1 MNYEE
6 LEDILD
12 YNLKIVFIGYNPG
25 LKTSQTG
32 HHYAGTS
39 NRFWRLL
46 FESGMT
52 PYKFRPEEDRK
63 LLELGYGSTNIVS
76 RPTRSAVE
84 INKKEFK
91 EGADILK
98 DVLKKYRPKVAAY
111 MGIGVYK
118 IFSGKKNIKSGL
130 QQESVI
136 PGILDYVCPSPSGLN
151 RTSYSEQLDCLR
163 GLKKLIENL

>member
-1 MNYEE
+1 MSYEA
-6 LEDILD
+6 LKDILD

-39 NRFWRLL
+39 NRFWKLL

-76 RPTRSAVE
+76 RPTRSAAE
-84 INKKEFK
+84 ITKKEFK
-91 EGADILK
+91 EGAVILK
-98 DVLKKYRPKVAAY
+98 DVLKKYRPQIAAY

-118 IFSGKKNIKSGL
+118 IFSGKKDIKSGL
-130 QQESVI
+130 QEESVV
-136 PGILDYVCPSPSGLN
+136 PGTIDYVCSSPSGLN
-151 RTSYSEQLDCLR
+151 RTPYSEQLECFR